1 MKRTIRATAPTAGA
15 LIASSG
21 PSAGTAHADTAHVL
35 DSHDLPT
42 GVPEQVPYS
51 PDN

>member
-15 LIASSG
+15 LFAPSG
-21 PSAGTAHADTAHVL
+21 PPAGTAHANTAPVL
-35 DSHDLPT
+35 DSRDLPT
-42 GVPEQVPYS
+42 GLPGQATHR

>member
-1 MKRTIRATAPTAGA
+1 MKRTIRATAPIAGA
-15 LIASSG
+15 LIASG
-21 PSAGTAHADTAHVL
+21 PPAGTAHANTAHVP
-35 DSHDLPT
+35 DNHDLPT

>member
-15 LIASSG
+15 LCASSG
-21 PSAGTAHADTAHVL
+21 PPAGPAHANTAHVRASC
-35 DSHDLPT
+35 DPPT
-42 GVPEQVPYS
+42 GVPEQLTHR